1 MGQLFQ
7 RTYRAADGSVKTC
20 RTWTLRYYRNG
31 RPMEES
37 TKYTRKG
44 DAQTLLKL
52 RDGDLAKGM
61 PISPAQFKLTFE
73 DAAKTVVNDFTAN
86 GKKSLKVVQRRID
99 KHLTPWFGGRRL
111 SEISADFVLAFIAKR
126 QKDRITIRKARGEDS
141 PAVTKPVSNAEII
154 RELQVLKRCFS
165 LALKHGKIFTKPA
178 IPKLK
183 EAAARSGFFDRAQ
196 VDAVSQHLSPV
207 LAAVVRFAFITGWR
221 IPSEVLTLEWRQLEP
236 GMTKN
241 GEGREFKITTALR
254 EVLESR
260 LKVAD
265 DLKRTHGLI
274 VARVFFRMVAKGRRG
289 EKSPKPIRAFNK
301 AFTAACVAA
310 GCPGR
315 IPHDF
320 RRSAVR
326 TFVRAGI
333 SERVAMQM
341 SGHRTRSVFD
351 RYNIVSETDLTEAAT
366 KLNAVDR
373 DSSVTVAP
381 KRGAR
386 RSAFKQVS

>member
-141 PAVTKPVSNAEII
+141 PAVTKPVSNAEIN

-183 EAAARSGFFDRAQ
+183 EAAARSGLGENL
-196 VDAVSQHLSPV
+196 AVLQ
-207 LAAVVRFAFITGWR
+207 
-221 IPSEVLTLEWRQLEP
+221 
-236 GMTKN
+236 
-241 GEGREFKITTALR
+241 GE
-254 EVLESR
+254 
-260 LKVAD
+260 
-265 DLKRTHGLI
+265 
-274 VARVFFRMVAKGRRG
+274 
-289 EKSPKPIRAFNK
+289 
-301 AFTAACVAA
+301 
-310 GCPGR
+310 
-315 IPHDF
+315 
-320 RRSAVR
+320 
-326 TFVRAGI
+326 
-333 SERVAMQM
+333 
-341 SGHRTRSVFD
+341 
-351 RYNIVSETDLTEAAT
+351 
-366 KLNAVDR
+366 
-373 DSSVTVAP
+373 
-381 KRGAR
+381 
-386 RSAFKQVS
+386 